1 MLVLMNLDFIEVLK
15 AHGIVPAHV
24 GQKRPA
30 AATPSATLDDHDNSD
45 QDEDNTVEIKALEVY
60 PFLGTLCFLLM
71 TLHSKPPQER
81 LRALK
86 NKEGRKL
93 KKVKLEKGN
102 QVEVKK
108 ESGSQRLGE
117 VIDLT

>member
-1 MLVLMNLDFIEVLK
+1 MLDRSVQLQQHPVLLW
-15 AHGIVPAHV
+15 
-24 GQKRPA
+24 
-30 AATPSATLDDHDNSD
+30 
-45 QDEDNTVEIKALEVY
+45 
-60 PFLGTLCFLLM
+60 
-71 TLHSKPPQER
+71 R
-81 LRALK
+81 LRTLK

-93 KKVKLEKGN
+93 KKVKLENGN